1 LLKIVGMGA
10 YFFYDRWNTAD
21 FLIIS
26 VSVIEEV
33 ISLVSSGKIS
43 TTFLTSLRLFRI
55 FRVTRLVSL
64 LEQLNII
71 VNAFFLAL
79 TRVFWVALLMGV
91 CIYTF
96 AVLATGFF
104 KDMDGGTVGEPGS
117 FDFQDY
123 FGNVG
128 RSSASLIQML
138 SFDSWTSGI
147 ARPVGDIAPL
157 AWLFFL
163 PFVLLCS
170 LGLLNL
176 LTAVF
181 VDSLQ
186 EANRMNEV
194 TNLLN
199 ANINTFSKAE
209 HIAELFQEISQGALR
224 ISQKQIDDFIER
236 WIDNEAAPA
245 EERMKWIAAFEE
257 IGITM
262 DNRREFNE
270 VVQAQFLFTEGASI
284 SRNIFLECC
293 SKVYG
298 RTIENF
304 EWRVERMLEKQQ
316 LEIAMLRTEVGL
328 LRSGDP
334 LGQPTDLLSSLRN
347 NQGSTAV
354 VSTLGIVASGCGARA
369 VE

>member
-1 LLKIVGMGA
+1 
-10 YFFYDRWNTAD
+10 
-21 FLIIS
+21 
-26 VSVIEEV
+26 
-33 ISLVSSGKIS
+33 
-43 TTFLTSLRLFRI
+43 
-55 FRVTRLVSL
+55 
-64 LEQLNII
+64 
-71 VNAFFLAL
+71 
-79 TRVFWVALLMGV
+79 
-91 CIYTF
+91 
-96 AVLATGFF
+96 VLATGFF

-138 SFDSWTSGI
+138 SFDSWTSG
-147 ARPVGDIAPL
+147 
-157 AWLFFL
+157 LFFL

-270 VVQAQFLFTEGASI
+270 GPAS
-284 SRNIFLECC
+284 RGTFFWNAAPRCM
-293 SKVYG
+293 
-298 RTIENF
+298 
-304 EWRVERMLEKQQ
+304 VER
-316 LEIAMLRTEVGL
+316 
-328 LRSGDP
+328 
-334 LGQPTDLLSSLRN
+334 
-347 NQGSTAV
+347 
-354 VSTLGIVASGCGARA
+354 
-369 VE
+369 